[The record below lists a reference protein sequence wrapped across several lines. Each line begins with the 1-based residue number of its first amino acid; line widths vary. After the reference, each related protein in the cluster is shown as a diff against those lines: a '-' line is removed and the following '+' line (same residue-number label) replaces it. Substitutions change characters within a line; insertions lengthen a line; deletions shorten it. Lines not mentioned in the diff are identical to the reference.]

1 MTEAA
6 STPSGHQPEPGA
18 QAPLPHAA
26 WWRVLRIIGH
36 VAAFVVAALLAFTL
50 ILMTGLAFGP
60 VSLGPLAPF
69 VVSAANSNLNG
80 LSVDANDAVLA
91 WADEGDGID
100 LRLLGVTVLDPEGNL
115 LVAAPEAGFDFS
127 IDALLDGVI
136 APRSISL
143 IGPSATIQRNA
154 DGSVSVG
161 IGVAEATTASTGGE
175 SPDVMKTM
183 FGLLLE
189 APQSRD
195 SLTYLSRL
203 DIRSA
208 TFTFLDA
215 ETGTV
220 LTAPDGALSIQRD
233 ADGVAVSLEANLALP
248 GETWRV
254 VARADYV
261 HGSEDVQVEATF
273 GDIRP
278 ADLAASGI
286 LFSGL
291 DGIDVPIRGTAS
303 LTLDTSSNLTSG
315 ALFLIAGQG
324 RINRPDIIPEPVAFD
339 SAEASLMFDASVDQL
354 VLSGLTLRA
363 GENAGNFSGTLTIG
377 RNLDGTY
384 ATFGFDLV
392 AEPATLH
399 IEGMYDT
406 PLAIDRAAL
415 RGTWTPATRN
425 ILLDMATLRAGAL
438 EMSLSGAIGFTRAG
452 PDLQLT
458 GSLSRLPITDMVA
471 SWPVG
476 VGEGAR
482 SWLAENVFAGT
493 ITGGTLVVAMT
504 PDMYA
509 MDRLPDE
516 AFSFDFGFEG
526 LEANFIEGLTHLTSA
541 SGKSRVVGDFFDLT
555 IASGSVGPLTVNAG
569 TMKVDDLVSRGAPA
583 IFTADV
589 SGRIADVLALI
600 DMEPLGYTSRYGI
613 EPETV
618 EGDAAL
624 RFDVVVPMLKELK
637 VADISFDIKA
647 DVEHLALQRGPRYA
661 LSDGSFAFAIT
672 GDALSAEGTAKL
684 NGVDAAIKWDEDFEA
699 RAGAISTRMEI
710 ATRLDGAA
718 RTALGLPEGRITGAI
733 GVNITTEGSGM
744 LIRALDASVD
754 FADASLTLPELDW
767 QKLPGEAG
775 RLSVRLEWPED
786 QPMRVRALSYA
797 GAQADLRGSA
807 SFGPDGQLQTLAL
820 DRAVLGP
827 DNEFTATVARTPN
840 GYAVNAS
847 GARISA
853 TGILRDLMRG
863 NDDGTPSLDWR
874 VAARFDRL
882 VLRGRALDGAIIEAE
897 TLGGALAAL
906 RIDGAFDGDTLAGR
920 LTNMGTDGRQ
930 LTIST
935 QNAGALMH
943 AAAGF
948 ESMIGGSLRLTMT
961 LPPLALASVGE
972 GDQGNLPAT
981 IGRLRI
987 NEFRIVD
994 QPFFSRLFAA
1004 GSLTGISDLLSG
1016 EGITFTALDVP
1027 FASKDG
1033 LITIEGARAN
1043 GPAVG
1048 VTFDGVADQKTDAI
1062 DFGGTLVPIYGLNSI
1077 FDEIPLIGDIL
1088 AGRDGEGIFGLTYA
1102 VRGDVDEPG
1111 ITVNPLSALAPGI
1124 FRRIFE
1130 IGGDGE
1136 DLPEREEGTG
1146 EAP

>member
-1 MTEAA
+1 MTETV
-6 STPSGHQPEPGA
+6 STPSGPDGHLPV
-18 QAPLPHAA
+18 PHAA
-26 WWRVLRIIGH
+26 WWRVLRVVGH
-36 VAAFVVAALLAFTL
+36 VSAFIAAALLAFTL

-60 VSLGPLAPF
+60 VSLGPLSPF
-69 VVSAANSNLNG
+69 IVSAANGNLNG

-91 WADEGDGID
+91 WSDEGDGID
-100 LRLLGVTVLDPEGNL
+100 LRLLGISVMDGNGNL

-136 APRSISL
+136 APRRIAL
-143 IGPSATIQRNA
+143 IGPSATIRRAQ
-154 DGSVSVG
+154 DGRVSVG
-161 IGVAEATTASTGGE
+161 LGAAGNAAPSAEAGG
-175 SPDVMKTM
+175 PDAMQTM
-183 FGLLLE
+183 FDLLLE

-195 SLTYLSRL
+195 SLTYLAQL
-203 DIRSA
+203 DIKSA
-208 TFTFLDA
+208 TFTFID
-215 ETGTV
+215 ERTGTT
-220 LTAPDGALSIQRD
+220 LTAPDGAMSIQRD

-278 ADLAASGI
+278 ANLAAAGT
-286 LFSGL
+286 LFGGL
-291 DGIDVPIRGTAS
+291 GGIDVPIRGTAS
-303 LTLDTSSNLTSG
+303 LTLDTQSNLTSA
-315 ALFLIAGQG
+315 ALFLIAGEG
-324 RINRPDIIPEPVAFD
+324 RINRPDIVPGPVAFD
-339 SAEASLMFDASVDQL
+339 SAEAALMFDASRDQL
-354 VLSGLTLRA
+354 MLSGLTMRA
-363 GENAGNFSGTLTIG
+363 GENSASVSGTLTIN
-377 RNLDGTY
+377 RNPDGSY
-384 ATFGFDLV
+384 DAFGFDVV

-399 IEGMYDT
+399 VEGMYDT

-438 EMSLSGAIGFTRAG
+438 EMSLSGAIGITDAG

-471 SWPVG
+471 AWPVG

-493 ITGGTLVVAMT
+493 ISGGTLKVALT
-504 PDMYA
+504 PDMFA
-509 MDRLPDE
+509 MERLPDE

-526 LEANFIEGLTHLTSA
+526 LEANFISGLTHITSA
-541 SGKSRVVGDFFDLT
+541 AGTSRVVGDYFSLD
-555 IASGSVGPLTVNAG
+555 IAAGAVGPLTINAG
-569 TMKVDDLVSRGAPA
+569 TMKVDDLVTRGAPA
-583 IFTADV
+583 FFTADI
-589 SGRIADVLALI
+589 SGSISDVLRLI
-600 DMEPLGYTSRYGI
+600 DMEPLGYASRFGI
-613 EPETV
+613 EPDKV
-618 EGDAAL
+618 VGNAAL
-624 RFDVVVPMLKELK
+624 RFDVIVPMLKELK
-637 VADISFDIKA
+637 VADVTFDIDA
-647 DVEHLALQRGPRYA
+647 DVTGLALERGPRYS
-661 LSDGSFAFAIT
+661 LSDGNFAFAIT
-672 GDALSAEGTAKL
+672 GDALSADGTARL
-684 NGVDAAIKWDEDFEA
+684 NGVAAAIKWDEDFGA
-699 RAGAISTRMEI
+699 RTGANSTRMVI
-710 ATRLDGAA
+710 ATRLDGVS
-718 RTALGLPEGRITGAI
+718 RTALGLPEGRITGTI
-733 GVNITTEGSGM
+733 GLNITTEGSGM
-744 LIRALDASVD
+744 LIRAVDADVD

-775 RLSVRLEWPED
+775 RLNVRLEWPESE
-786 QPMRVRALSYA
+786 PMRVRALSYA
-797 GAQADLRGSA
+797 GTGAELRGSA
-807 SFGPDGQLQTLAL
+807 SFGPDGQLETLAL
-820 DRAVLGP
+820 DRAILGP
-827 DNEFTATVARTPN
+827 ENDFTATVARTPN

-863 NDDGTPSLDWR
+863 NDDGTPALDWR
-874 VAARFDRL
+874 IAARFDRL
-882 VLRGRALDGAIIEAE
+882 VLRGQALSGAIIEAE

-906 RIDGAFDGDTLAGR
+906 RLDGAFDGEVLAGR

-930 LTIST
+930 LTVST
-935 QNAGALMH
+935 RNAGALMR
-943 AAAGF
+943 AATGF
-948 ESMIGGSLRLTMT
+948 ESMIGGDLRLTMT
-961 LPPLALASVGE
+961 LPPLALASIGE
-972 GDQGNLPAT
+972 GDQANLPAT
-981 IGRLRI
+981 RGRLRI
-987 NEFRIVD
+987 NEFRITD

-1004 GSLTGISDLLSG
+1004 GSLTGIADLMSG

-1027 FASKDG
+1027 FSSKDS

-1077 FDEIPLIGDIL
+1077 FDEIPLLGDIL

-1136 DLPEREEGTG
+1136 DLPEREVGPG